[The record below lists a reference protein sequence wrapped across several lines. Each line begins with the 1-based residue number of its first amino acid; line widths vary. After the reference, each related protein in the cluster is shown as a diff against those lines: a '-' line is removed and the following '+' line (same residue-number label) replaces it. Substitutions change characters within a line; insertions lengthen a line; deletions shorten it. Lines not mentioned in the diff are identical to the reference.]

1 MHQEDINLWAVMLH
15 HPHFFG
21 YGSLVNRATHDYAA
35 AHRAR
40 VSGWRRVWRRASTRP
55 AAFLSVE
62 PAPGVEIDGLIA
74 AVPGG
79 DWAALD
85 AREAA
90 YSRHA
95 VTADVR
101 HAAPGTPEV
110 ALYRLRPEGHDAP
123 SLRHPILLSYIDV
136 VVQGF
141 LAEYGVKGA
150 ERFAETTAG
159 WEAPVLDDRAA
170 PVYPRARQLIP
181 RERAVVDGLLAHLPV
196 TRVPLEEARA
206 SGGSP

>member
-1 MHQEDINLWAVMLH
+1 MTH

-35 AHRAR
+35 AHPAR
-40 VSGWRRVWRRASTRP
+40 ITGWRRVWRHATVRP

-62 PAPGVEIDGLIA
+62 PAPGVEIEGLIA

-90 YSRHA
+90 YRRHA
-95 VTADVR
+95 VTEHVR

-110 ALYRLRPEGHDAP
+110 AIYRLPDAGHAAP
-123 SLRHPILLSYIDV
+123 SARHPILLSYIDV

-141 LAEYGVKGA
+141 IAEYGVAGA

-170 PVYPRARQLIP
+170 PRYPRARRLTTV
-181 RERAVVDGLLAHLPV
+181 ERAVVDGLLSALPV
-196 TRVPLEEARA
+196 TRVSAGEGGLAAR
-206 SGGSP
+206 GPDRPTRG